1 MPHAAGHTGYG
12 ANPVED
18 GTDDPQTYSYDLFTL
33 KRNPIKDAL
42 GGNKLQDVYGISAQ
56 EGGIP
61 SFNFVNAI
69 VSGQRTYTDTSAAD
83 REMMKKYIED
93 WKNAGGANS
102 GMPDPK
108 MIMREIGS
116 TVAPI
121 AMSVG
126 TNLAT
131 GGTFMEGLPFIDS
144 GGDLAVG
151 STSFSPSSLKD
162 LTGGQLK
169 SLNAAPSLTAN
180 NAMTTAD
187 AVNALGTDAQIDL
200 FKKTGDA
207 SFLTDAGAT
216 VGRDLS
222 QNATFGE
229 LLNPREAAGMQNIK
243 GALGGAV
250 ANFGVQLLMGQDPV
264 KAAKSAGAGAIGKV
278 LGTAIGGPIG
288 GFIGGALGS
297 IIGGRVICN
306 ELMRQGL
313 LTRKQ
318 VVLDYRFTRDY
329 LTPTHVNGYHVWAV
343 WMVKQ
348 MRKGKFVK
356 FWKHVAGHRANEIA
370 YIYGERDKP
379 DYLGKVYRKILE
391 PTCWVVGK
399 FCKVTDWSVLYNK
412 KEIQHG

>member
-1 MPHAAGHTGYG
+1 MGAA
-12 ANPVED
+12 
-18 GTDDPQTYSYDLFTL
+18 
-33 KRNPIKDAL
+33 
-42 GGNKLQDVYGISAQ
+42 
-56 EGGIP
+56 
-61 SFNFVNAI
+61 
-69 VSGQRTYTDTSAAD
+69 
-83 REMMKKYIED
+83 
-93 WKNAGGANS
+93 
-102 GMPDPK
+102 
-108 MIMREIGS
+108 
-116 TVAPI
+116 
-121 AMSVG
+121 
-126 TNLAT
+126 
-131 GGTFMEGLPFIDS
+131 
-144 GGDLAVG
+144 
-151 STSFSPSSLKD
+151 
-162 LTGGQLK
+162 
-169 SLNAAPSLTAN
+169 
-180 NAMTTAD
+180 
-187 AVNALGTDAQIDL
+187 
-200 FKKTGDA
+200 
-207 SFLTDAGAT
+207 
-216 VGRDLS
+216 
-222 QNATFGE
+222 
-229 LLNPREAAGMQNIK
+229 
-243 GALGGAV
+243 GGAV
-250 ANFGVQLLMGQDPV
+250 ANFGVQLLLGQDPV

-399 FCKVTDWSVLYNK
+399 FCKETNWSVLYNK